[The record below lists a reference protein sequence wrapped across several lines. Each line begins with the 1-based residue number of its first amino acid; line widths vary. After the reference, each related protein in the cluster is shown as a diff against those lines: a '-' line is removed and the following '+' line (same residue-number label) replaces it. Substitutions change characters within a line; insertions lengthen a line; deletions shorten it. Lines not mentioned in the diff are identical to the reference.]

1 MSAIAPDKFTPAPRT
16 SLMDGVFEQIL
27 RAFKDGAT
35 GFDALT
41 LLLQLLN
48 SQFDRVGKGGGI
60 HEVAI
65 FGCV

>member
-1 MSAIAPDKFTPAPRT
+1 
-16 SLMDGVFEQIL
+16 MDGVFEQIL